1 LYHSRGK
8 AIERADGKIRVI
20 APDVRLGRDVI
31 IPHPELVN
39 LYGCTVG
46 DNCKIAS
53 FVEIQRGVVLGR
65 NVKVEAFAFIPTG
78 VTVEDGAFIGP
89 HVCFTNDR
97 YPRAVDE
104 AGELLAAGAWAV
116 ASTVV
121 GRGAS
126 IGANATIV
134 CGVTVGEG
142 ALVGAGS
149 TVTRDVPPHTLA
161 VGNPARVVGPWPRH

>member
-1 LYHSRGK
+1 MVPGE
-8 AIERADGKIRVI
+8 AGATGVI
-20 APDVRLGRDVI
+20 SDDVLLGEGVTI
-31 IPHPELVN
+31 HHPEQVN

-46 DNCKIAS
+46 AGSKIAS

-78 VTVEDGAFIGP
+78 VVIDDGVFVGP

-97 YPRAVDE
+97 FPAAVGAD
-104 AGELLAAGAWAV
+104 GELLGADDW
-116 ASTVV
+116 TVTTTRV
-121 GRGAS
+121 GAQAS

-142 ALVGAGS
+142 AFVAAGAV
-149 TVTRDVPPHTLA
+149 VTRDVPPGTM
-161 VGNPARVVGPWPRH
+161 VMGCPARVVGPRPMRP